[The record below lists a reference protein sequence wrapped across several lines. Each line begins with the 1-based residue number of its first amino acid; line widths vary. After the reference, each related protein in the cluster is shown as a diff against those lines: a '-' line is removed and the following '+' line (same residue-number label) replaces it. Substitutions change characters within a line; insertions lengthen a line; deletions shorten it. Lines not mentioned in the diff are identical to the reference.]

1 MFCMVGCTESHVF
14 DILESQIICS
24 VCLDAPTHMF
34 SMILETEASVLY
46 VFASSDGYD
55 GDQSDKHTCQS
66 RTRIKNS
73 MQALTWSGTTT
84 HFASHSKYQTT
95 ATVTKANLNIQD
107 ANEAM
112 LLPNH
117 ITTRHHPG
125 MQVYVTHR
133 QVPP

>member
-1 MFCMVGCTESHVF
+1 
-14 DILESQIICS
+14 
-24 VCLDAPTHMF
+24 
-34 SMILETEASVLY
+34 
-46 VFASSDGYD
+46 
-55 GDQSDKHTCQS
+55 
-66 RTRIKNS
+66 

-84 HFASHSKYQTT
+84 HFAPHSEYQAT
-95 ATVTKANLNIQD
+95 AKVTKANLNIQD